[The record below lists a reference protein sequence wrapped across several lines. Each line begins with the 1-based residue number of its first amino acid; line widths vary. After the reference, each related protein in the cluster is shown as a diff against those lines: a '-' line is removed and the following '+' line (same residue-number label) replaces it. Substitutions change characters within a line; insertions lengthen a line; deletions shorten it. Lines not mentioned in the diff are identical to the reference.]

1 MNAAFRLLTSLLTV
15 ALIGQATLVEASLP
29 RLNIIVP
36 RGVQRG
42 VESEL
47 TFSGQRLDDAEEI
60 FFYEPGIEVLKI
72 EPVNANSIKATVKIS
87 PDCRLGEHTAQVRTK
102 SGISDYRTFYVGGL
116 PIVPEKEPNSD
127 FATPQ
132 AIDLNVTVS
141 GIVQNEDVEYF
152 AFQAKKGQRISA
164 EIEAMRLGSQL
175 FDPYLAILDAKRFEL
190 AAADDTP
197 LVYQDAAVS
206 VVIPEDG
213 QYVIEVRE
221 SAYGGNGNSRYNLH
235 VGTFPRPTAVYPA
248 GGKVGEELDVRFLG
262 DAAGEFSQRVKL
274 PAQIVEEYGL
284 FATTAEGVAPSAN
297 PFRLFEH
304 GNVLEIEPNNDV
316 KTATPAELPLA
327 FNGILQEDG
336 DVDCFRFAAKKG
348 QVFELECYARRIR
361 SPLDPVINV
370 YTAEGRSLSGNDD
383 SRGPDSYL
391 RLTIPA
397 DGEYVVRVADH
408 LGRGGENFVYRLEF
422 TPIAPSLTVSIP
434 RVARYSQERQTIFV
448 AQGNRFATPFTIS
461 RRNLRGEV
469 AFEPQ
474 GLPEGVT
481 MITKPVPA
489 NMNSW
494 PAVFEAKPDA
504 PVGGKLVDFN
514 VRLNDPE
521 KKITGHF
528 TNKADLVRGGPGQSI
543 YWTKDVKKLAVA
555 VVEKLPYR
563 IEVVQ
568 PKVPIVRNGAMQ
580 LKVIAHREEG
590 FDEEITLQF
599 PFRPPGISGSSSVK
613 IPKGKSEATY
623 PINANGSAPI
633 GEWPVYVI
641 GSANVNGPA
650 WVASQMAT
658 LEIAE
663 PFLQFA
669 LDRAAVEQGQETEI
683 FGKITVSKPFEGKA
697 KVRMLGLP
705 NKVQTEELEFT
716 KDTAELTFK
725 ITTDATSPAGRHKS
739 VFCQVVVTQ
748 NDEPIVHRNVG
759 GTELRIDKP
768 LPEPVAKKEEP
779 KKPEPAKVVKKEE
792 PKPQPKR
799 LSRLEQLRLEAEQRA
814 KEASAAAG
822 SE

>member
-15 ALIGQATLVEASLP
+15 VLIGQSTLVDASLP

-47 TFSGQRLDDAEEI
+47 TFSGQRLEDAEEI
-60 FFYEPGIEVLKI
+60 FFYEPGIEVVKI
-72 EPVNANSIKATVKIS
+72 EPVNANSVKATVKVS

-102 SGISDYRTFYVGGL
+102 SGISDYRTFYVGAL
-116 PIVPEKEPNSD
+116 ATVEEKEPNSD

-132 AIDLNVTVS
+132 AIELNVTVS
-141 GIVQNEDVEYF
+141 GIVQNEDVDYF
-152 AFQAKKGQRISA
+152 TFQAKKGQRISA
-164 EIEAMRLGSQL
+164 EVEAMRLGSQL
-175 FDPYLAILDAKRFEL
+175 FDPYLAILDSKRFEL

-274 PAQIVEEYGL
+274 PAQIVPEYGL
-284 FATTAEGVAPSAN
+284 FATTPEGIAPSAN

-304 GNVLEIEPNNDV
+304 GNVLEVEPNNDF

-370 YTAEGRSLSGNDD
+370 YTAEGRSISGNDD

-391 RLTIPA
+391 RLSVPA
-397 DGEYVVRVADH
+397 DGEYIVRVADH

-422 TPIAPSLTVSIP
+422 TPIEPGLTVSIP

-461 RRNLRGEV
+461 RRNIGGEIV
-469 AFEPQ
+469 FEPE
-474 GLPEGVT
+474 GLPEGIT
-481 MITKPVPA
+481 MVTKPVPA
-489 NMNSW
+489 SMNSW

-504 PVGGKLVDFN
+504 PVGGKLVDFTG
-514 VRLNDPE
+514 RLNDPE
-521 KKITGHF
+521 KKVKGHF
-528 TNKADLVRGGPGQSI
+528 TNKADLVRGAPGQSI
-543 YWTKDVKKLAVA
+543 YWTKDVTRLAVA

-563 IEVVQ
+563 IEIVQ

-580 LKVIAHREEG
+580 LKVVAHREEG

-613 IPKGKSEATY
+613 IPKGQSEGTY

-633 GEWPVYVI
+633 GEWPIYVI

-650 WVASQMAT
+650 YVASQLAT
-658 LEIAE
+658 LEISE

-669 LDRAAVEQGQETEI
+669 LDRAAVEQGQQTEI
-683 FGKITVSKPFEGKA
+683 FGKITHSKPFEGAA
-697 KVRMLGLP
+697 KVQMLGLP

-716 KDTAELTFK
+716 KDTEELTFR
-725 ITTDATSPAGRHKS
+725 ITTDPSSPAGRHKS
-739 VFCQVVVTQ
+739 VFCQVVIMQ
-748 NDEPIVHRNVG
+748 NGEPIIHRNVG

-779 KKPEPAKVVKKEE
+779 KKPEPAKVVQKEE

-814 KEASAAAG
+814 KEAAAAAG